1 MFIEL
6 TTHHCPAVTKES
18 DKIFINLDKIAI
30 MQGYKDTTGV
40 ERTLIILETNQ
51 RIVVEETLADV
62 LYSIDPRE
70 YAHYGKEL

>member
-18 DKIFINLDKIAI
+18 DKIFINVEKIAI
-30 MQGYKDTTGV
+30 MQGYKDTAG
-40 ERTLIILETNQ
+40 ENRTLIILETNQ
-51 RIVVEETLADV
+51 RIVVEEPLFDV

-70 YAHYGKEL
+70 YSHYGKEL